1 MSRNKL
7 IVRWYEDIR
16 PRRCEMVAAWP
27 GVGDV
32 ALILADYIRGKL
44 GAVEVADIDPTAFF
58 NATGVLVRDNVIE
71 EPQFPQSKFYYWK
84 NPGRGKD
91 LLLFIGEEQPASK
104 SYELANLVVDVA
116 KLLKVKR
123 AYTFAAALVKIHHS
137 EQPRV
142 WAAATEE
149 KLLKEVTRYDVVL
162 RGTVQI
168 AGLNGLFLG
177 VAKERG
183 LPGICLLGESP
194 MYATR
199 IPNPKAALA
208 IARVFTGLS
217 GIDIDL
223 TELKAEAEKAEVEIS
238 KLTAEAMGQFI
249 ENFTTPI
256 WEEGQ
261 APEDREEG

>member
-1 MSRNKL
+1 MPGKKIL
-7 IVRWYEDIR
+7 VHWYENIR
-16 PRRCEMVAAWP
+16 PRRCEMIAAWP

-32 ALILADYIRGKL
+32 ALILADYVRGKL
-44 GAVEVADIDPTAFF
+44 GAIEVADIDPTAFF

-91 LLLFIGEEQPASK
+91 LIIFIGDEQPASK
-104 SYELANLVVDVA
+104 SYELANLVLGVA
-116 KLLKVKR
+116 KELKVR
-123 AYTFAAALVKIHHS
+123 RVYTFAAALVKIHHS

-142 WAAATEE
+142 WAAATDE
-149 KLLKEVTRYDVVL
+149 KLLKEATKHDVVL

-183 LPGICLLGESP
+183 MPGICLLGESP

-208 IARVFTGLS
+208 IAKVFAGLFGAS
-217 GIDIDL
+217 IDL
-223 TELKAEAEKAEVEIS
+223 AELKVEAEKAEVEMS
-238 KLTAEAMGQFI
+238 KITAEAMGHFI

-261 APEDREEG
+261 PEDQEEG

>member
-1 MSRNKL
+1 MPGKKEL
-7 IVRWYEDIR
+7 VRWYEDIR
-16 PRRCEMVAAWP
+16 PRRCEMIAAWP

-32 ALILADYIRGKL
+32 ALILADYVRSKL
-44 GAVEVADIDPTAFF
+44 GAIEVADIDPTAFF
-58 NATGVLVRDNVIE
+58 NATGVLVRENVIE

-91 LLLFIGEEQPASK
+91 LVIFIGDEQPASK
-104 SYELANLVVDVA
+104 SYELANLVLDVA
-116 KLLKVKR
+116 RKLMVKR
-123 AYTFAAALVKIHHS
+123 VYTFAAALVKMHHS

-149 KLLKEVTRYDVVL
+149 KLLKEATKHDVIL

-177 VAKERG
+177 VAKERHV
-183 LPGICLLGESP
+183 PGICLLGESP

-208 IARVFTGLS
+208 IARVFTGLF
-217 GIDIDL
+217 GVPIDL
-223 TELKAEAEKAEVEIS
+223 TELKAEAEKAEVEMS
-238 KLTAEAMGQFI
+238 KITAEAIGQYI

-261 APEDREEG
+261 PEDQEEG

>member
-1 MSRNKL
+1 MPRKKEL
-7 IVRWYEDIR
+7 VRWHEDIR
-16 PRRCEMVAAWP
+16 TRRCEMIAAWP

-32 ALILADYIRGKL
+32 ALILADYLRGKL
-44 GAVEVADIDPTAFF
+44 GAIEFADIEPTAFF

-71 EPQFPQSKFYYWK
+71 EPQFPQSRFYYWK

-91 LLLFIGEEQPASK
+91 LVIFIGDEQPASK
-104 SYELANLVVDVA
+104 SYELANLVLDVA
-116 KLLKVKR
+116 VKMKVKR
-123 AYTFAAALVKIHHS
+123 VYTFAAALVKIHHS

-142 WAAATEE
+142 WVAATDE
-149 KLLKEVTRYDVVL
+149 KLLKEATRHDVVL

-183 LPGICLLGESP
+183 MPGICLLGESP

-199 IPNPKAALA
+199 MPNPKAALA
-208 IARVFTGLS
+208 IARVFAGLL
-217 GIDIDL
+217 GVTLDL
-223 TELKAEAEKAEVEIS
+223 AELKAEAEKAEEEMS
-238 KLTAEAMGQFI
+238 KITAEAMGQFI

-261 APEDREEG
+261 PEDQEG

>member
-1 MSRNKL
+1 MPRKKEL
-7 IVRWYEDIR
+7 VRWHEDIR
-16 PRRCEMVAAWP
+16 TRRCEMIAAWP

-32 ALILADYIRGKL
+32 ALILADYLRGKL
-44 GAVEVADIDPTAFF
+44 GAIEFADIEPTAFF

-71 EPQFPQSKFYYWK
+71 EPQFPQSRFYYWK

-91 LLLFIGEEQPASK
+91 LVIFIGDEQPASK
-104 SYELANLVVDVA
+104 SYELANLVLDVA
-116 KLLKVKR
+116 VKMKVKR
-123 AYTFAAALVKIHHS
+123 VYTFAAALVKIHHS

-142 WAAATEE
+142 WVAATDE
-149 KLLKEVTRYDVVL
+149 KLLKEATRHDVVL

-183 LPGICLLGESP
+183 MPGICLLGESP

-199 IPNPKAALA
+199 MPNPKAALA
-208 IARVFTGLS
+208 IARVFA
-217 GIDIDL
+217 DL
-223 TELKAEAEKAEVEIS
+223 LGVPLDLAELKAEAEKAEEEMS
-238 KLTAEAMGQFI
+238 KITAEAMGQFI

-261 APEDREEG
+261 PEDQEG

>member
-1 MSRNKL
+1 
-7 IVRWYEDIR
+7 
-16 PRRCEMVAAWP
+16 
-27 GVGDV
+27 
-32 ALILADYIRGKL
+32 
-44 GAVEVADIDPTAFF
+44 
-58 NATGVLVRDNVIE
+58 RDNIIE

-84 NPGRGKD
+84 NPDKVKD
-91 LLLFIGEEQPASK
+91 LVIFIGEEQPTSK
-104 SYELANLVVDVA
+104 SYELANVVIDVA
-116 KLLKVKR
+116 KELRVKR
-123 AYTFAAALVKIHHS
+123 VYTFAAAMVKIHHS

-142 WAAATEE
+142 WVAATEE
-149 KLLKEVTRYDVVL
+149 KLLKEATKHDVVL

-183 LPGICLLGESP
+183 VPGICLLGESP

-208 IARVFTGLS
+208 IARVFVGLS
-217 GIDIDL
+217 GIPVDL
-223 TELKAEAEKAEVEIS
+223 ADLRAEAEKAEVEMS
-238 KLTAEAMGQFI
+238 KITAEAMGQFI

-261 APEDREEG
+261 REDHEEQ